1 MLLFHV
7 KCVNV
12 QAISREENK
21 ISPSAYCCLSLKI
34 HMRHATLLILRSVA
48 KHNRTTHIYRV
59 KVMFRASSGIA
70 DCILRTIYTLILK
83 EGNGSAEISW
93 YFVQYSSS

>member
-34 HMRHATLLILRSVA
+34 HMRNATLLILRSVA

-59 KVMFRASSGIA
+59 KVMFQSLIW
-70 DCILRTIYTLILK
+70 DCTLHPKNYIYFSTK
-83 EGNGSAEISW
+83 GAKW
-93 YFVQYSSS
+93 QC